1 MAISKVKNKIKAK
14 KENKTYPVVGNV
26 YVFSGMN
33 NTIISICDEKGNS
46 LFNGSSGMF
55 GFKGSRKSTPYA
67 ATKIAEE
74 IGAKSFTSGLREV
87 NIFVKGIGQ
96 GRISAIKA
104 LKAAGL
110 KILSITDRTP
120 LPHNG
125 CRPSKRRRM

>member
-1 MAISKVKNKIKAK
+1 
-14 KENKTYPVVGNV
+14 
-26 YVFSGMN
+26 MN

-74 IGAKSFTSGLREV
+74 IGAKSFTAGLREV
-87 NIFVKGIGQ
+87 NIYVKGIGQ

>member
-14 KENKTYPVVGNV
+14 KENKTYPAVGNV
-26 YVFSGMN
+26 YEFSGMN

-74 IGAKSFTSGLREV
+74 IGAKSFTAGLREV
-87 NIFVKGIGQ
+87 NIYVKGIGQ